1 MQNNESVRRV
11 QESLAENHFNSHIVF
26 LSDSARTAQ
35 EAAEAIDC
43 TVEQIAKSIVFQGK
57 TSNDPY
63 LVIASG
69 VNRINE
75 KLIAQ
80 TVAED
85 VKMASANDVRDL
97 TGFVIGGVAPVG
109 HTQSLKVFID
119 EDLLSHETIWA
130 AAGHPKAVVELT
142 PNDLIKSTNGQ
153 VISVK

>member
-1 MQNNESVRRV
+1 
-11 QESLAENHFNSHIVF
+11 
-26 LSDSARTAQ
+26 
-35 EAAEAIDC
+35 
-43 TVEQIAKSIVFQGK
+43 
-57 TSNDPY
+57 
-63 LVIASG
+63 VIASG